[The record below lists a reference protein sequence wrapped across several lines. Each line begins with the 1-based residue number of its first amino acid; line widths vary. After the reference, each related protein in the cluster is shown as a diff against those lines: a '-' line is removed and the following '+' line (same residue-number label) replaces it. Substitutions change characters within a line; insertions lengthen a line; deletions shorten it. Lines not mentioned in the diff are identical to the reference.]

1 MIDSN
6 ETLAYESGRDA
17 GYADGYED
25 GINLNINK
33 IDLHPTEAVV
43 LKFNFNDYPLD
54 FIKSVLNLVTE
65 QLPNNSVVVIPDKT
79 SLESCSKDVLENI
92 ISMISEII
100 EGL

>member
-6 ETLAYESGRDA
+6 ETLAYENGRDA
-17 GYADGYED
+17 GYAEGYED
-25 GINLNINK
+25 GVNLNINK

-43 LKFNFNDYPLD
+43 LKFNFDDYPLD
-54 FIKSVLNLVTE
+54 LIESVFNLVAE
-65 QLPNNSVVVIPDKT
+65 KLPNSSVVAVPDKT